1 MMTRDLD
8 ESAAEQGSWLGLEES
23 AQPQPRPDFARG
35 AGAHVTPAAA
45 LLKPT
50 GLGMDP
56 TEPGTY
62 SRPYNPSLGMFGR
75 LHQDQAAAR
84 KAASR

>member
-1 MMTRDLD
+1 MMTRELD
-8 ESAAEQGSWLGLEES
+8 NSAAEQGSWLGLE
-23 AQPQPRPDFARG
+23 ADAQPRPDLARG
-35 AGAHVTPAAA
+35 AGAHVTPGAA

-56 TEPGTY
+56 SDPGTY